1 MKSTPF
7 WTSAKLAGLALLIL
21 TSALPAADLIRFN
34 ATPNNSKVTLEG
46 TSNIHD
52 WTVEGQLVG
61 GYIELDPS
69 IASESQKPAPGK
81 IQARVEVSIP
91 VRSLKSRVAA
101 GKARMEEIMLE
112 HLKYPE
118 QQKITYHLT
127 ELTLKEVPA
136 AAGGAYVFDS
146 KGELTVAG
154 AKKTITMPVQMKQI
168 SPVRLQFTCS
178 IALKMSDFGIE
189 TPAPK
194 IAVGLIKTGDEVK
207 VSLDWVT
214 VRAAESAAPAT
225 K

>member
-7 WTSAKLAGLALLIL
+7 WMSAKLAGLALLTL
-21 TSALPAADLIRFN
+21 ANSSPAADLIRFN
-34 ATPNNSKVTLEG
+34 ATPSSKVTIEG
-46 TSNIHD
+46 SSNIHD

-69 IASESQKPAPGK
+69 VGSESQKPAPGK
-81 IQARVEVSIP
+81 IPAKVEVSIP

-118 QQKITYHLT
+118 QQKITYQST
-127 ELTLKEVPA
+127 ELTLKEVPT
-136 AAGGAYVFDS
+136 AAGGPYVFDS

-154 AKKTITMPVQMKQI
+154 AKKTITMPVKMVQI
-168 SPVRLQFTCS
+168 SPVRLEFTCS
-178 IALKMSDFGIE
+178 ITLKMSDFGIE

-194 IAVGLIKTGDEVK
+194 ITGGLIKTADEVK

-214 VRAAESAAPAT
+214 VRPAGSGAPAA